1 MTGIYERIA
10 GTIFGDPDLAD
21 TEAFDRSSEPALQ
34 MAVIA
39 DRVDSVTATWALGRL
54 VAGLLHRSGFP
65 SRMLRDFDLV
75 VLTVADL
82 RTQDD
87 IRDNLAALF
96 DYPIEEVDW
105 AKLEAEF
112 QAMRSDD
119 QAHEGLKRVKAAS
132 DECARVAIEVM
143 KEAIARSRKRKN

>member
-1 MTGIYERIA
+1 MTDIYERIA
-10 GTIFGDPDLAD
+10 GTIFGDPNLGD
-21 TEAFDRSSEPALQ
+21 TDAYERSSGPALE
-34 MAVIA
+34 MAMIA

-65 SRMLRDFDLV
+65 SRTMRDFHLV

-82 RTQDD
+82 RTHDD
-87 IRDNLAALF
+87 IRDNIGALF
-96 DYPIEEVDW
+96 DYPVEEVDW

-119 QAHEGLKRVKAAS
+119 LAHEGLKRIKAAS
-132 DECARVAIEVM
+132 DECSRIEVM
-143 KEAIARSRKRKN
+143 REAIARSRKRKN